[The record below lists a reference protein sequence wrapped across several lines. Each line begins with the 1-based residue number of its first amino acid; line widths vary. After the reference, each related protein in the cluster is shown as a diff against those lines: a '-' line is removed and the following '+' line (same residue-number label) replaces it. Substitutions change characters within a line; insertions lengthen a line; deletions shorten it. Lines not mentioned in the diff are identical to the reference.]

1 MPLLRCQ
8 AIHKS
13 ITGLPRDSVVN
24 VFHFTTPDLTVAT
37 AELFAEM
44 VRDFYTT
51 FPAGAATFQL
61 MTMFSAS
68 VALTGHEIRA
78 YPVVEA
84 TGVDT
89 RGEGFPPLWTEA
101 FDHVGRVAPADSLP
115 SEVACCLSFKNTT
128 AGGVPAA
135 RRRGRIFF
143 GPLADSSNTNVIG
156 GGITR
161 PSDVLGSRL
170 RLAGADMRNKAQA
183 AGGDWVIYSRPF
195 AGRFGYVKP
204 NGDPM
209 PDLAARAGAVY
220 PVTECWTD
228 DAFDTM
234 RSRGERA
241 TGRISLLTP

>member
-1 MPLLRCQ
+1 MPLMRAQ

-13 ITGLPRDSVVN
+13 VTGLPRDSVVN
-24 VFHFTTPDLTVAT
+24 VFHFDTPDLDVAT
-37 AELFAEM
+37 AEAFAEI
-44 VRDFYTT
+44 VRDFYTAL
-51 FPAGAATFQL
+51 PAGAATIPLQSL
-61 MTMFSAS
+61 FSAS
-68 VALTGHEIRA
+68 VALTGHEVRM

-89 RGEGFPPLWTEA
+89 RGEGYPPLWTEA
-101 FDHVGRVAPADSLP
+101 FDHLGRALPADSLP
-115 SEVACCLSFKNTT
+115 SEVAVCLSFKNTT
-128 AGGVPAA
+128 EGAIPPA

-143 GPLADSSNTNVIG
+143 GPLVDNGSTNVIG

-183 AGGDWVIYSRPF
+183 LAGDWVIYSRPF

-209 PDLAARAGAVY
+209 PDLPARPGNTY
-220 PVTECWTD
+220 PVSECWTD

-241 TGRISLLTP
+241 TGRITVLTP